1 MFGST
6 TMEEPLL
13 PTKSKSWAIF
23 GFFGGVAAT
32 LSILAVVVVLVSHV
46 QSSEGLTTGTVA
58 LAGEYGP
65 GDVTEFADW
74 QKWKKWAKYT
84 PILGQETWC
93 ALKDFRNVALKTVL
107 DATIFGLVKNINAEQ
122 KFEGSGVVKE
132 NNTFYVICDSSWS
145 IPAFH
150 DLSSSGSFD
159 SIYEKDAT
167 DHQRWKGSNTNYLIP
182 PADLD
187 AFPHNVD
194 SNWESITYYGAGK
207 HHIVT
212 QESLVL
218 KDGKYHAVVM
228 NIKLHHDPLQ
238 WTLEFAC
245 PSEFEFKDD
254 SKGFEGMLG
263 VDGIDGRFFLL
274 GLCEGNYCDT
284 AAKGKEPGNGR
295 LVIMELD
302 KGEGPPNTFKD
313 GYLVETSTCKWKT
326 LRVVE
331 LPKTAD
337 FVDYSDVARRGK
349 TIAVTSQESSA
360 LLLADMTLTEDGLLD
375 PDTFE
380 VTGGVVTRFAPTSA
394 CQVQYCNVEGI
405 EFMSDRLLVGASD
418 SMKGNA
424 RQPFMCLEKDQSM
437 HVFALPNKVKSNY
450 EL

>member
-1 MFGST
+1 M
-6 TMEEPLL
+6 L
-13 PTKSKSWAIF
+13 
-23 GFFGGVAAT
+23 GFFGGVVVT
-32 LSILAVVVVLVSHV
+32 LSVVAAFVAMHSGAA
-46 QSSEGLTTGTVA
+46 SSGGITMGPMGTA
-58 LAGEYGP
+58 LIGE
-65 GDVTEFADW
+65 
-74 QKWKKWAKYT
+74 
-84 PILGQETWC
+84 ETWC
-93 ALKDFRNVALKTVL
+93 EKTDFRNVALKTVL
-107 DATIFGLVKNINAEQ
+107 DATIFGLVRNINQET
-122 KFEGSGVVKE
+122 KFEGSGVLKE
-132 NNTFYVICDSSWS
+132 DNAFYVICDSSWS

-159 SIYEKDAT
+159 TIYDAHAKDGE
-167 DHQRWKGSNTNYLIP
+167 RWSQSNTNFLIA
-182 PADLD
+182 PADTD

-194 SNWESITYYGAGK
+194 SNWESITYHTQLQ

-218 KDGKYHAVVM
+218 KDGKYHAVIM
-228 NIKLHHDPLQ
+228 NVALHHHPKHE
-238 WTLEFAC
+238 WTLELAC
-245 PSEFEFKDD
+245 PSEFAFKDD

-263 VDGIDGRFFLL
+263 VEGIDGRFFLL
-274 GLCEGNYCDT
+274 GLCEGNWCDT
-284 AAKGKEPGNGR
+284 GKKGKEPGNGR
-295 LVIMELD
+295 LVIMELEH
-302 KGEGPPNTFKD
+302 GEGPPNTFKD

-331 LPKTAD
+331 LPKVAD

-349 TIAVTSQESSA
+349 TIAITSQESSA

-424 RQPFMCLEKDQSM
+424 RQPFMCLDKDQSM